1 MGKDSYALITGL
13 FMATLI
19 AAIVI
24 IIIWLGDV
32 QQQTQSYV
40 AETRESVTGLKTG
53 STVYYRG
60 IEVGNVSAI
69 GFDPDDRALIIVTLE
84 VNKGVILTRG
94 VYATLKLQGVTGLT
108 QIALNDNG
116 DNPEL
121 LPLSDLSENRIPIK
135 PSLID
140 RLSVSGE
147 GMVKE
152 THEMMLR
159 LNRLL
164 NDKNVQHVGQIL
176 INVESATG
184 RFITLQDETGKALSQ
199 VPALAADARY
209 TLTEMNSLAGE
220 FKQLS
225 RQLRQELTMLSKQ
238 SAELM
243 QTGTAV
249 GQQFLHTTLPRAHT
263 LMLQMQAATRHFDH
277 VTTTLET
284 NPQALLL
291 GAEPL
296 QPAPGEPDFK
306 ELQ

>member
-69 GFDPDDRALIIVTLE
+69 GFDPDDLALIIVTLE

-94 VYATLKLQGVTGLT
+94 VYATLQLQGVTGLT
-108 QIALNDNG
+108 QIALNDSG

-121 LPLSDLSENRIPIK
+121 LPLSDQSENRIPIK

-184 RFITLQDETGKALSQ
+184 R
-199 VPALAADARY
+199 
-209 TLTEMNSLAGE
+209 
-220 FKQLS
+220 
-225 RQLRQELTMLSKQ
+225 
-238 SAELM
+238 
-243 QTGTAV
+243 
-249 GQQFLHTTLPRAHT
+249 
-263 LMLQMQAATRHFDH
+263 ATI
-277 VTTTLET
+277 
-284 NPQALLL
+284 
-291 GAEPL
+291 
-296 QPAPGEPDFK
+296 PAPSTHRFRPAIPPDRRRLPDRSGLRFPG
-306 ELQ
+306 